1 MSWRSVGHRLALAA
15 VFFTLF
21 LLSAAAPI
29 VAQEGGD
36 PPRAEEKPAKP
47 WRDISIYIPY
57 DKFHK
62 LFEKDGRGVYV
73 TYEKFQELLK
83 AAQAAAA
90 AKQAEGKVPVE
101 SLITSIDSE
110 ANVGRDVVLVKS
122 KLSIELLSPGWTRLP
137 LRLGDS
143 AIRSAK
149 IGGEPAR
156 IVRDD
161 QGHALLIEK
170 QGKEPQTIVLELEFS
185 KAFTKSPGNNRVTF
199 QSPQAAVNHW
209 KVRLAEPGVRVSIQ
223 PQAISGDDAKPDPN
237 AKETVVEADVGSTA
251 EVAIDWTPKSEGA
264 AGLAALAS
272 VQTRADL
279 VIDEGIVRAQVNLT
293 YTISRSQLD
302 RLTLEAPASY
312 KVVNVFDPNVQ
323 KWEITQSDDTK
334 QTIAVQLF
342 EPAKGSQSLRVELE
356 RVDEDLTTNGVAA
369 PSVKALEAQRQFGV
383 LAVRVTPALR
393 ADVKVRTG
401 LSQLDAGELP
411 PELANQ
417 PWAYSYRFAAVP
429 YSLALDVH
437 AVEPRIE
444 ATEFVEAYIE
454 PQQVTVELLA
464 SLNIE
469 RAGVFSV
476 DATIPDGY
484 DVRSVAG
491 RAFADVQPAVIESHH
506 WDAQKKRLTIQ
517 FGRKA
522 LGKTGLVV
530 QLVKRLDDPRLLTPS
545 GETVD
550 FQLDLPRIAHSAL
563 ERSQGYMVVYA
574 PDALRFKSTT
584 TTGLQNITVSEA
596 LSKQLSVRDGRMPHL
611 RETSAFAFFQDAAKL
626 QLAIERRKPQIT
638 VRQALDATI
647 ESGIVRYDAVFH
659 YDIRYSGVRSLR
671 IDVPSDLV
679 NAIRNKTKIVADAP
693 YATQPDDVPANY
705 TAIEFKGEGELLGA
719 VDIPLTWETRL
730 EEFTVGKPMSVRI
743 PRLIPMKDPATN
755 IALDRAWGQIA
766 LAKAEM
772 IDLAVEADST
782 GLRPIDPQTDLVN
795 KEMVANAARA
805 FEFHSDWTL
814 GIAATRYEL
823 DEVKRTSIDR
833 AIARVI
839 ATRQGQLSVQAIYR
853 LRSAHQR
860 LKIKLP
866 AGVDPATAFDSQPLH
881 INGTAVP
888 LERDTQAGVYFA
900 PLTNTNPEQLVLVE
914 LRYSMPGTASEIAL
928 PEFPDNPAVQ
938 KVYLSVYLPRERKLT
953 GIEGPWTDE
962 EPWHPPPLF
971 AALGIADPP
980 RNASGDDA
988 IVRWVIEGTSL
999 RSQPNDRF
1007 LRDGE
1012 PHLFSTLNPAA
1023 GAAGALKISTWNET
1037 QLNGVVFAIILSIG
1051 IVLLWRS
1058 FAERIAFLAL
1068 IFAVVFLAAVFQ
1080 PTLAATLLKG
1090 PVVSATTAVVLI
1102 WLVRWAAW
1110 LANELY
1116 KSHTASVAAAPQPA
1130 VAAPSAAVPATTTP
1144 PDSSGIEFG
1153 APSARPAERPA
1164 EGERPEGE
1172 RSEGES
1178 SQGGAQ

>member
-1 MSWRSVGHRLALAA
+1 MSWQSVGHRFAAAA
-15 VFFTLF
+15 VFFALLTLSF
-21 LLSAAAPI
+21 GPL
-29 VAQEGGD
+29 VAQPPADNEKKVVEGDSKTGD
-36 PPRAEEKPAKP
+36 PPKTDDKPAKP

-57 DKFHK
+57 DKLHK
-62 LFEKDGRGVYV
+62 LFEKEGRGVYV

-83 AAQAAAA
+83 AAQAAGA
-90 AKQAEGKVPVE
+90 AKQAEGKLPVE
-101 SLITSIDSE
+101 SLITSIENE

-143 AIRSAK
+143 AIRSAR
-149 IGGEPAR
+149 IAGEPAR
-156 IVRDD
+156 ILRDE
-161 QGHALLIEK
+161 QGHTLLIEK
-170 QGKEPQTIVLELEFS
+170 QGKEPQSIVLELEFS

-209 KVRLAEPGVRVSIQ
+209 KVRLAEPGVRVAIH
-223 PQAISGDDAKPDPN
+223 PQAISGDDAKPDPA
-237 AKETVVEADVGSTA
+237 AKETVVEADVGSAA

-279 VIDEGIVRAQVNLT
+279 VIDEGIVRAQVHLM

-302 RLTLEAPASY
+302 RLTLEAAAGY

-323 KWEITQSDDTK
+323 KWEITQSDETK
-334 QTIAVQLF
+334 QTIVVQLF
-342 EPAKGSQSLRVELE
+342 EPAKGSQALRVELE
-356 RVDEDLTTNGVAA
+356 RVDESLTTNGVAA

-383 LAVRVTPALR
+383 LAVRITPALR
-393 ADVKVRTG
+393 ADVAARTG

-429 YSLALDVH
+429 YSLTLNVH

-454 PQQVTVELLA
+454 PQQTTVELLA

-469 RAGVFSV
+469 RAGIFSI
-476 DATIPDGY
+476 DATVPEGY
-484 DVRSVAG
+484 EVRNVAG

-506 WDAQKKRLTIQ
+506 WDAQKNRLTIQ

-530 QLVKRLDDPRLLTPS
+530 QLVKRMDDPRLLTPS

-550 FQLDLPRIAHSAL
+550 FQLDLPRIAHPAL
-563 ERSQGYMVVYA
+563 ERSQGYLIVYA

-584 TTGLQNITVSEA
+584 TTGLQNIAVSEV
-596 LSKQLSVRDGRMPHL
+596 LSKGLSVRDGRMPHL

-626 QLAIERRKPQIT
+626 QLAIERRTPQVT
-638 VRQALDATI
+638 VRQSLAATI

-671 IDVPSDLV
+671 IDVPTDLV
-679 NAIRNKTKIVADAP
+679 NAIRNKTKVVADAP
-693 YATQPDDVPANY
+693 YAKQPDDTAANY
-705 TAIEFKGEGELLGA
+705 TAIEFKGEGELIGA
-719 VDIPLTWETRL
+719 VEIPLTWETRL
-730 EEFTVGKPMSVRI
+730 EEFTVGKPMSIRI
-743 PRLIPMKDPATN
+743 PRLIPMKDSATN
-755 IALDRAWGQIA
+755 IAIDRAWGQIA

-772 IDLAVEADST
+772 IDLAVEGDST
-782 GLRPIDPQTDLVN
+782 GLRPIDPQTDLVD
-795 KEMVANAARA
+795 KGTVANPARA

-814 GIAATRYEL
+814 GIAVTRYEL
-823 DEVKRTSIDR
+823 DDVKRTSIDR

-866 AGVDPATAFDSQPLH
+866 PGIDPATAFDSQPLH

-888 LERDTQAGVYFA
+888 LERDAQAGVYFA

-914 LRYSMPGTASEIAL
+914 LRYSMPGTASEIVL

-938 KVYLSVYLPRERKLT
+938 KVYLSAYLPKERKLVA
-953 GIEGPWTDE
+953 IRGPWTDE

-971 AALGIADPP
+971 AALGVADSP
-980 RNASGDDA
+980 RHATSDDA
-988 IVRWVIEGTSL
+988 IVQWVIEGTSL

-1012 PHLFSTLNPAA
+1012 PHLFSTLSPAS
-1023 GAAGALKISTWNET
+1023 GAAGALRISTWNET
-1037 QLNGVVFAIILSIG
+1037 TLNVLVYA
-1051 IVLLWRS
+1051 VLLAMGCAVLWRPI
-1058 FAERIAFLAL
+1058 AERIAFLAM
-1068 IFAVVFLAAVFQ
+1068 IFAAVFLAAVFQ
-1080 PTLAATLLKG
+1080 PTLAATLLNG
-1090 PVVSATTAVVLI
+1090 PVISATAMVLLIWFVRWLI
-1102 WLVRWAAW
+1102 WLAQ
-1110 LANELY
+1110 ELY
-1116 KSHTASVAAAPQPA
+1116 KAHAASLASTTQPA
-1130 VAAPSAAVPATTTP
+1130 VDGVPMNNARFEFRPSSQP
-1144 PDSSGIEFG
+1144 PVEDNRHE
-1153 APSARPAERPA
+1153 AEP
-1164 EGERPEGE
+1164 
-1172 RSEGES
+1172 